1 MYECWAFIQVYDD
14 YPKEW
19 VRGWNTGVNKE
30 CGSYRSTNATA
41 FRPEFDM
48 DRVIYVAE
56 EDLCYD
62 RFPKGMCEECLMTGY
77 HKMGCSTQYWEKLK

>member
-1 MYECWAFIQVYDD
+1 MYECWAFIQVYND

-19 VRGWNTGVNKE
+19 VRGWNTGVNRE
-30 CGSYRSTNATA
+30 SGLTA

-48 DRVIYVAE
+48 ERVYYVAE

-62 RFPKGMCEECLMTGY
+62 RFPKGMCEECLMIGY
-77 HKMGCSTQYWEKLK
+77 HKFTCETGYRESKK